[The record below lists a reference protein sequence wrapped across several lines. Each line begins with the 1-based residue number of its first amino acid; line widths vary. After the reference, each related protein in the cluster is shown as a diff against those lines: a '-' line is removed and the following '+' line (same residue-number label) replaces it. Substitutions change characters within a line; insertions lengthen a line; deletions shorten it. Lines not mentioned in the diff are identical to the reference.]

1 MKSDP
6 WLKEGDT
13 RKLAEERHKD
23 NQSAS
28 TSVCGHRNKICNH
41 EHTTKSLGWRICM
54 ICGLCLERVFS
65 QDLNSYLDRCSFSN
79 VKKDKRKEI
88 RDKMDELIDAIV
100 REHSVCWYTGERF
113 YTVPPEAGGLPYEFF
128 DYSKELCQTCYDYKL
143 DDDNVFKKVKRGS
156 PIHCQARS
164 LCAAVLWE
172 KVKSLYPMTLDEF
185 VKKVGVSKLTITNTC
200 KKMKQKDSAE
210 Y

>member
-1 MKSDP
+1 MSLFNEAMKEYKHNTSP
-6 WLKEGDT
+6 SKE
-13 RKLAEERHKD
+13 
-23 NQSAS
+23 N
-28 TSVCGHRNKICNH
+28 ICNH

-128 DYSKELCQTCYDYKL
+128 DYSKRFLICQTCYDYKL
-143 DDDNVFKKVKRGS
+143 DDDSVFKKVKRGS

-172 KVKSLYPMTLDEF
+172 KVKLLYPMTLDEF

-200 KKMKQKDSAE
+200 KKMKQKDLN
-210 Y
+210 